1 MINLIREELDK
12 ENPDWLSISNMAQ
25 KLFIEAN
32 KPNILGIRDN
42 IINVVKVAD
51 HNVSD
56 VIEILEPVFTNA
68 KVIGVGGYKSLTVPA
83 GVKEIKKYPDET
95 IIVVTDRDALLKH
108 LGNYQ
113 YFRCS
118 ISNRYS
124 KERSVVK
131 WTNVD
136 TGELTNF
143 FPDELKMLIR
153 EHKLNEILNE

>member
-68 KVIGVGGYKSLTVPA
+68 KVIGVGGYKALTVPA

-108 LGNYQ
+108 LGTYQ
-113 YFRCS
+113 FFRCS